1 LTPTRIRSRTRTL
14 NLLPPLTFAQ
24 DLELL
29 RRDEEALPLNLTLTL
44 TLTLTLPLP
53 LPLPLTL
60 TEALPA
66 AVRLLV
72 ELRLSRKELLRDLA
86 REMHALARQPGA
98 CQARR
103 ELFGFGLG

>member
-1 LTPTRIRSRTRTL
+1 MRRTSSCYAAIRC
-14 NLLPPLTFAQ
+14 
-24 DLELL
+24 D
-29 RRDEEALPLNLTLTL
+29 D
-44 TLTLTLPLP
+44 
-53 LPLPLTL
+53 
-60 TEALPA
+60 EALPA

-103 ELFGFGLG
+103 ELLGLGWWWWWWWW

>member
-1 LTPTRIRSRTRTL
+1 MTPTRIRTRTRTL
-14 NLLPPLTFAQ
+14 NLPSPLTFAQ

-29 RRDEEALPLNLTLTL
+29 RRDDEALPQTLTL
-44 TLTLTLPLP
+44 TLALILTVTLILTLT
-53 LPLPLTL
+53 LTL

-103 ELFGFGLG
+103 ELFGFGFG

>member
-1 LTPTRIRSRTRTL
+1 MTPTRIRSRSRTL
-14 NLLPPLTFAQ
+14 NLPPPLTFAQ

-29 RRDEEALPLNLTLTL
+29 RCDE
-44 TLTLTLPLP
+44 
-53 LPLPLTL
+53 
-60 TEALPA
+60 EALPA

-72 ELRLSRKELLRDLA
+72 ELRLRRKELLRDLA

-103 ELFGFGLG
+103 ELFGFGWWWWCW